1 MSRDRPQSLG
11 NPVLGWGSDAIAEM
25 LRRLDLRYACLTP
38 GASFRGL
45 HDSIVNY
52 LGNETPEMIVTLHE
66 EHAVAIAHGYAKV
79 TETPIA
85 VIVHSNVGLMHATMA
100 IFNAWCDRVPIVV
113 LGATGP
119 VDAARR
125 RPWIDWIHT
134 ASDQGALVRSF
145 TKWDDQPASVPAA
158 LESLLRA
165 RQYAA
170 TAPCGPVYVCL
181 DAALQESALDSIPDF
196 PDPAR
201 FAPPPPPAPSAQSLD
216 RAARL
221 LAGARRPVMLA
232 GRVSRSQA
240 DWGRRVALA
249 ESLQAPVLADFKV
262 GAAFPT
268 THPLHLPPL
277 AWGLS
282 EAGAA
287 ALREVDVILSL
298 DWVDLGGTFKLAFG
312 EAPVSA
318 TVIGCSLDSYSHRGW
333 SMDYQAL
340 PPVDLPI
347 LAAPDGMVAALLE
360 RIGADSGR
368 AATADGIAAP
378 RQRNRAGPAPR
389 PPPAPTRS
397 DTNGAIRVRDI
408 AHALERVRGDREI
421 CLSLV
426 PGSWPGDACNFR
438 APLDYLGRD
447 GGAGLG
453 SDPGIAVGAALALNG
468 SGRLA
473 VAVLG
478 DGDYLMGATALWTAA
493 RMRLPLL
500 VIVANNRRYG
510 NDEVHQEH
518 MAKMRNRPVANKWIG
533 QRIDDP
539 PPDLV
544 GLAKAQ
550 GLDGEGPIETLDSLS
565 GALETGLAAV
575 ESGAGYVLDILT
587 LPD

>member
-1 MSRDRPQSLG
+1 MSRDRPQGLG
-11 NPVLGWGSDAIAEM
+11 NPVLGWGSDAMAEM

-52 LGNETPEMIVTLHE
+52 LGNETPEMIVALHE

-100 IFNAWCDRVPIVV
+100 IFNAWCDRVPIIV

-119 VDAARR
+119 VDAAQR

-134 ASDQGALVRSF
+134 ASDQGALVRGY

-165 RQYAA
+165 RQYAS
-170 TAPCGPVYVCL
+170 TAPCGPGYVCL
-181 DAALQESALDSIPDF
+181 DAALQERALDTVPVF

-201 FAPPPPPAPSAQSLD
+201 FAPAPPPAPPADSLNQ
-216 RAARL
+216 AARL
-221 LAGARRPVMLA
+221 LTAARRPVMLA
-232 GRVSRSQA
+232 GRVSRSPV
-240 DWGRRVALA
+240 DWARRVALA
-249 ESLQAPVLADFKV
+249 EALQAPVLADFKV

-268 THPLHLPPL
+268 SHPLHLPPVS
-277 AWGLS
+277 WTIS

-287 ALREVDVILSL
+287 ALREADVILSL

-318 TVIGCSLDSYSHRGW
+318 TVISCSLDSYSHRGW

-347 LAAPDGMVAALLE
+347 LAAPDGVVAALLE
-360 RIGADSGR
+360 RIAAKSGQP
-368 AATADGIAAP
+368 AAADGVAA
-378 RQRNRAGPAPR
+378 RSGQDQAGPTPP
-389 PPPAPTRS
+389 PPPAPTET

-447 GGAGLG
+447 GGAGL
-453 SDPGIAVGAALALNG
+453 
-468 SGRLA
+468 
-473 VAVLG
+473 
-478 DGDYLMGATALWTAA
+478 
-493 RMRLPLL
+493 
-500 VIVANNRRYG
+500 
-510 NDEVHQEH
+510 
-518 MAKMRNRPVANKWIG
+518 
-533 QRIDDP
+533 
-539 PPDLV
+539 
-544 GLAKAQ
+544 
-550 GLDGEGPIETLDSLS
+550 
-565 GALETGLAAV
+565 
-575 ESGAGYVLDILT
+575 
-587 LPD
+587 

>member
-1 MSRDRPQSLG
+1 MSRDRPQGLG
-11 NPVLGWGSDAIAEM
+11 NPVLGWGSDAMAEM

-52 LGNETPEMIVTLHE
+52 LGNETPEMIVALHE

-85 VIVHSNVGLMHATMA
+85 VILHSNVGLMHATMA

-119 VDAARR
+119 VDAAQR

-134 ASDQGALVRSF
+134 ASDQGALIRGF
-145 TKWDDQPASVPAA
+145 TKWDDQPASVPAV

-165 RQYAA
+165 RQYAT
-170 TAPCGPVYVCL
+170 TAPYGPVYVCL
-181 DAALQESALDSIPDF
+181 DAALQERALDTVPDF

-201 FAPPPPPAPSAQSLD
+201 FAAAPPPAPSAASLD
-216 RAARL
+216 QAARL
-221 LAGARRPVMLA
+221 LAGARRPVILA
-232 GRVSRSQA
+232 GRVSRNPA
-240 DWGRRVALA
+240 DWARRVALA
-249 ESLQAPVLADFKV
+249 EALQARVLADFKV

-268 THPLHLPPL
+268 THPLHVPPL
-277 AWGLS
+277 GLGLS
-282 EAGAA
+282 EAGAT
-287 ALREVDVILSL
+287 ALREADVALSL

-318 TVIGCSLDSYSHRGW
+318 TVIGCSLDSYAHRGW

-347 LAAPDGMVAALLE
+347 LAAPDGVVAALLE
-360 RIGADSGR
+360 RIGAEGGR
-368 AATADGIAAP
+368 RATTDRVAAP
-378 RQRNRAGPAPR
+378 SQHDRAGAAPA
-389 PPPAPTRS
+389 PPPAPS
-397 DTNGAIRVRDI
+397 GADTNGAIQVRDI
-408 AHALERVRGDREI
+408 AHELERVRGDREI
-421 CLSLV
+421 CISLV

-453 SDPGIAVGAALALNG
+453 SGPGIAVGAALALNG

-510 NDEVHQEH
+510 NDEVHQER
-518 MAKMRNRPVANKWIG
+518 MAKMRNRPMANKWIG

-550 GLDGEGPIETLDSLS
+550 GLDGAGPIETLDALS
-565 GALETGLAAV
+565 AALESGLAAV
-575 ESGAGYVLDILT
+575 EAGRAYVLDILT